1 MKRLML
7 FVVLLLFPLI
17 VFAGEKVKGTS
28 FFVTDNQNWKT
39 GEKTGYWAF
48 HGKGVANSV
57 EGPLGTV
64 RIECHGAGFW
74 NANGS
79 GSGESVGAQEAQR
92 IGLVNGVVS
101 LKDLMPRCRQLAAGI
116 LANGPLAVRYC
127 IEAINSGLDMP
138 LQEAT
143 RLEASLFSLCCAT
156 QDMKEGT
163 RAFIEKKKPQF
174 KGR

>member
-7 FVVLLLFPLI
+7 FLVLLLFPLI
-17 VFAGEKVKGTS
+17 AFAGDKVKGTS

-79 GSGESVGAQEAQR
+79 GGEGICLHGADTDTWTSSWKRDMGQKVGQWKILSGTGKFAGITGEGSYTPMKVSEDRHVSEWEGE
-92 IGLVNGVVS
+92 VS
-101 LKDLMPRCRQLAAGI
+101 LAK
-116 LANGPLAVRYC
+116 
-127 IEAINSGLDMP
+127 
-138 LQEAT
+138 
-143 RLEASLFSLCCAT
+143 
-156 QDMKEGT
+156 
-163 RAFIEKKKPQF
+163 
-174 KGR
+174 